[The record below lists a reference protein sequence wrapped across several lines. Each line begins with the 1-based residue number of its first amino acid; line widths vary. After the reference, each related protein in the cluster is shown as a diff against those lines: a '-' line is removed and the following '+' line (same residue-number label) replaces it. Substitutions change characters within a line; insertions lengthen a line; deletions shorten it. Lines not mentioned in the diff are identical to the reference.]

1 MSSCLTLSPNSAR
14 FRVSSSTTHHNGH
27 LVGSVSRYSLTG
39 LFFCA
44 RNLRCA
50 RRRVEKRK
58 LLRMEFRT
66 LVNMMT
72 RVPCQIVK
80 TGRRIVSSVLAW
92 NKSQP
97 VFW

>member
-1 MSSCLTLSPNSAR
+1 MLMAPLAWTLKAWSA
-14 FRVSSSTTHHNGH
+14 
-27 LVGSVSRYSLTG
+27 LWLLETG
-39 LFFCA
+39 
-44 RNLRCA
+44 RWKD
-50 RRRVEKRK
+50 RRRVQKRK

-66 LVNMMT
+66 LVNIMT